1 MQPQVE
7 NAIMTAFA
15 DTMRVQSISL
25 RQAERMLGVSDT
37 YISRVISQRIQ
48 PSPAFLTKAV
58 NFITK
63 K

>member
-7 NAIMTAFA
+7 TAIMTAFA
-15 DTMRVQSISL
+15 DTMRMQSISL

-37 YISRVISQRIQ
+37 YISRVLSQRVQ
-48 PSPAFLTKAV
+48 PSPSFIVKAV

-63 K
+63 Q

>member
-37 YISRVISQRIQ
+37 YISRVLSQRVQ
-48 PSPAFLTKAV
+48 PSPSFIVKAV

-63 K
+63 Q